1 MLHFNLLRVDS
12 LMISSHHFLFVLFN
26 HIKLDALFS
35 SILII
40 FDDVLVE
47 GAVLIVDDD
56 LGSVDE
62 RELMLVG
69 K

>member
-12 LMISSHHFLFVLFN
+12 LMISSHHFLLVLFN
-26 HIKLDALFS
+26 HFKLDALFS
-35 SILII
+35 STLVI
-40 FDDVLVE
+40 FDDGLVE
-47 GAVLIVDDD
+47 GAVLIGDDD
-56 LGSVDE
+56 FCGVDE

>member
-12 LMISSHHFLFVLFN
+12 LMIPSHHFLLVLFN
-26 HIKLDALFS
+26 HIELDALFPS
-35 SILII
+35 TLIT

-47 GAVLIVDDD
+47 GAVLIGDDD
-56 LGSVDE
+56 LGGVDE

>member
-1 MLHFNLLRVDS
+1 MIPSHQFLLILLNHF
-12 LMISSHHFLFVLFN
+12 
-26 HIKLDALFS
+26 KLDALFP

-40 FDDVLVE
+40 FDDTLVE
-47 GAVLIVDDD
+47 GAVLIGDNDFA
-56 LGSVDE
+56 SVDE